1 VRNDGG
7 QPAAQILD
15 LVGIGAA
22 QPQPSFLHGVI
33 CFSAGPQHAIGD
45 RPRMR
50 PLGLKGLR
58 QPFRLPRKFVS
69 AGHISSRSFVMVVMN
84 DIHSMWQGDFSS

>member
-1 VRNDGG
+1 VRHDGG
-7 QPAAQILD
+7 QPAAQIPD

-22 QPQPSFLHGVI
+22 QPSFLHGVI
-33 CFSAGPQHAIGD
+33 CFSAGPLHAIGD
-45 RPRMR
+45 RPQMR

-69 AGHISSRSFVMVVMN
+69 VGHISSMSFVMVVTYET
-84 DIHSMWQGDFSS
+84 HSM